1 MEHYI
6 KLFKEKNGK
15 DISSSSSALQR
26 LRREVEKAK
35 RVLASEHEAR
45 IEIESLFEGEDFSEV
60 LTRDK
65 FEELNMDLFNSTVVP
80 VHMVL
85 LDARL
90 NRDQVDEIG
99 Q

>member
-1 MEHYI
+1 
-6 KLFKEKNGK
+6 
-15 DISSSSSALQR
+15 
-26 LRREVEKAK
+26 VEKAK